1 MNQLI
6 KTLNKL
12 QATNAIEAL
21 ANFAEC
27 DPSDIKNESH
37 DHYGLEILSVGRQE
51 YAIGTDSEADD
62 ACKEYIKDSAWAFR
76 SSFICEY
83 CNLPQELAEA
93 LEALQSKKCEGAN
106 DAILALINKTDG
118 GLDGFADDAI
128 SADGRGH
135 FLSSYDGNENEES
148 GFYIYRT
155 N

>member
-1 MNQLI
+1 MNHPI

-12 QATNAIEAL
+12 EATNAIEAL

-27 DPSDIKNESH
+27 DPSDVEKESH
-37 DHYGLEILSVGRQE
+37 DHYGLEIFSIGRQE
-51 YAIGTDSEADD
+51 YAVGTDSEADE
-62 ACKEYIKDSAWAFR
+62 ACRQYIKDSAWAFR
-76 SSFICEY
+76 SSFICDY
-83 CNLPQELAEA
+83 CDLPQEIAEA
-93 LEALQSKKCEGAN
+93 LETMQSKKCESAN
-106 DAILALINKTDG
+106 DAILALIEKTDA
-118 GLDGFADDAI
+118 GLDGFVEEAI